1 MRLGLQLD
9 ECPAECPVE
18 PKPPRDVEDD
28 PPIRAPPP
36 DAKLVLVADA
46 ALVPVFE
53 PPQIECER

>member
-1 MRLGLQLD
+1 LGLQLD

-18 PKPPRDVEDD
+18 PKPPRDVEDE
-28 PPIRAPPP
+28 PPMRAPPP

-53 PPQIECER
+53 PPQIECE